1 MRSKLAFVVAIASLS
16 AGCRDVEIASR
27 EFAAVRSPDGSRI
40 AFVYRQELA
49 GGAISKDSF
58 GVKIEPADPGSA
70 AREGGEIVWTAEKLR
85 PLYLLWV
92 DDRSLEVLLAPGD
105 QDIRTVKT
113 PSSSVSVST
122 RRLKTTLKSE
132 IGSSSGDT
140 VQ

>member
-1 MRSKLAFVVAIASLS
+1 MRSKLAFILALTFLS
-16 AGCRDVEIASR
+16 VGCRDVEIESR

-40 AFVYRQELA
+40 AFVFRQELP
-49 GGAISKDSF
+49 GGVISEDSF

-105 QDIRTVKT
+105 QDIGSVKT
-113 PSSSVSVST
+113 LSSSVSVST

-132 IGSSSGDT
+132 IGGPSGET